1 MTAQPAAAP
10 VADLAS
16 VCGDVLTPALRAH
29 HGRRPTSLDVV
40 PLALAS
46 THPVYR
52 LLLTLD
58 DGSTLTLVAKHA
70 RPLDGRA
77 REALVYERLLADRG
91 FGAPLLYAATPDP
104 VSGGTWLLLEDVGGH
119 RLDWCGMRAWT
130 AGLRTLA
137 GLHGAHDGRQDE
149 LRSLGCLVDHDA
161 EFYRAVAQSAAA
173 SLAEHGTTTAYARLS
188 SLCDRWLDP
197 VVAELTE
204 QPRTLVH
211 GCMYAQHM
219 HLQPGTRI
227 RIVDWETAALGLP
240 AWDLTRLLAGWGTL
254 KPDLLAV
261 YAAELARQTGRPP
274 DTRRLDRML
283 AHCDVLRHLR
293 TLAWW
298 KDPCTDPAHVTDLLD
313 RIERSWG
320 RLGVRHG

>member
-1 MTAQPAAAP
+1 MVGKGGCPVTAQPVAAP
-10 VADLAS
+10 VAGLTS
-16 VCGDVLTPALRAH
+16 VCSDALTPALRAR

-91 FGAPLLYAATPDP
+91 LGAPLLYAAAPDP

-119 RLDWCGMRAWT
+119 RQDWCGMRAWT
-130 AGLRTLA
+130 AGFRTLA
-137 GLHGAHDGRQDE
+137 GLHGAYHGRQDE
-149 LRSLGCLVDHDA
+149 LLALGCLVEHDA

-173 SLAEHGTTTAYARLS
+173 SLA
-188 SLCDRWLDP
+188 
-197 VVAELTE
+197 E

-240 AWDLTRLLAGWGTL
+240 AWDLTRLLA
-254 KPDLLAV
+254 
-261 YAAELARQTGRPP
+261 
-274 DTRRLDRML
+274 
-283 AHCDVLRHLR
+283 HCDVLRHLR

-298 KDPCTDPAHVTDLLD
+298 KEPCTDPAHVTDLLD

-320 RLGVRHG
+320 RLGGSHG